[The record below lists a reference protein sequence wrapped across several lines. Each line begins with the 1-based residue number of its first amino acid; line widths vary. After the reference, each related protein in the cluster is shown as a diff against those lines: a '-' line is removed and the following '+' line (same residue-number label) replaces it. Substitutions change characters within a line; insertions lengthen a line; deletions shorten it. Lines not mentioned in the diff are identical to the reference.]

1 MAKTLRC
8 SFCGKT
14 ADAIDQLIAG
24 GARAGTFICDECL
37 EVAADIREDH
47 LPELPDGLATIGV
60 RELRSQVAA
69 VVRRAA
75 GGERIVVTVDG
86 RPMAQLGP
94 LTPAGA
100 PQLAD
105 LAAAGLVEPPRA
117 PAPAAPPEAEDLP
130 VDVRLDRV
138 IEDLR
143 GR

>member
-1 MAKTLRC
+1 MAKTVRC

-14 ADAIDQLIAG
+14 NDAIDQLIAG
-24 GARAGTFICDECL
+24 GARTGTFICDECL
-37 EVAADIREDH
+37 DVAADIREDH

-60 RELRSQVAA
+60 RELRRQVAA

-75 GGERIVVTVDG
+75 GGERIVITVDG

-117 PAPAAPPEAEDLP
+117 PGPAAPPEAEDLP